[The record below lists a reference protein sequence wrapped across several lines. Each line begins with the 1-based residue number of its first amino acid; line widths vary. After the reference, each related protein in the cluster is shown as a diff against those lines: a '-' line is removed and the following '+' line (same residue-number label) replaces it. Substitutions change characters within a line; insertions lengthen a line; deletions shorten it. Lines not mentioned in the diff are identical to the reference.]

1 MNINCQFLSPHAKA
15 PARQHDGDAGADLR
29 AVGDTILRPGES
41 ALVSTG
47 LAIHIPRGYVGL
59 IHPRSGLAA
68 KHGVTVLNA
77 PGTID
82 HGYTGEVKVLLHN
95 TSRHKVIVTQGDR
108 IAQLVV
114 QAVELPT
121 FTPVHAAPDT
131 GRGAGGFGS
140 TGAA

>member
-1 MNINCQFLSPHAKA
+1 MNINCQLLSPHAKS
-15 PARQHDGDAGADLR
+15 PARQHDGDAGADLS
-29 AVGDTILRPGES
+29 AVGDTIIRPGER
-41 ALVSTG
+41 ALVGTG
-47 LAIHIPRGYVGL
+47 LAIHIPYGFVGL

-68 KHGVTVLNA
+68 KHGVTVLNS

-95 TSRHKVIVTQGDR
+95 TGRENVIITQGDR

-121 FTPVHAAPDT
+121 FTTVATTPATA
-131 GRGAGGFGS
+131 RGAAGFGS